1 MGEFS
6 ISIMV
11 ADRPYKLVIDK
22 EYEELF
28 RRAARLIDDRIKAY
42 SNNYAYKDKQDLLA
56 MVALD
61 NTINL
66 LQHERNITE
75 KETILEKKLIELDTA
90 LTEVLDEQ
98 SV

>member
-6 ISIMV
+6 ISITV

-28 RRAARLIDDRIKAY
+28 RKAAKLIDSRIKAY

-66 LQHERNITE
+66 LQHERNINE
-75 KETILEKKLIELDTA
+75 KETTLEKKLIELDTA
-90 LTEVLDEQ
+90 LTEVLAEQ

>member
-6 ISIMV
+6 ISISV

-28 RRAARLIDDRIKAY
+28 RKAAKLIDSRIKTY
-42 SNNYAYKDKQDLLA
+42 SNSYAYKDKQDLLA

-66 LQHERNITE
+66 LQHERNINE
-75 KETILEKKLIELDTA
+75 KEKTLEKILIELDEA

-98 SV
+98 PV

>member
-6 ISIMV
+6 ISINV

-28 RRAARLIDDRIKAY
+28 RKAAKLIDTRIKAY

-61 NTINL
+61 NTIKL
-66 LQHERNITE
+66 LQNERSTSE
-75 KETILEKKLIELDTA
+75 RETTLEKKLIELDTA
-90 LTEVLDEQ
+90 LTEVLAEQ
-98 SV
+98 TV

>member
-6 ISIMV
+6 ISITV
-11 ADRPYKLVIDK
+11 ADRPYKLVIEK

-28 RRAARLIDDRIKAY
+28 RRAAKLIDSRIKTY

-61 NTINL
+61 TTINL
-66 LQHERNITE
+66 LQHERNINE
-75 KETILEKKLIELDTA
+75 KETTLEKKLIELDIA
-90 LTEVLDEQ
+90 LTEVLTEQ

>member
-6 ISIMV
+6 ISINV

-28 RRAARLIDDRIKAY
+28 RKAAKLIDTRIKAY

-66 LQHERNITE
+66 LQNERNTSE
-75 KETILEKKLIELDTA
+75 KETTLEKKLIELDTA
-90 LTEVLDEQ
+90 LTEVLAEQ
-98 SV
+98 TV

>member
-6 ISIMV
+6 ISITV
-11 ADRPYKLVIDK
+11 ADRPYKLVIEK

-28 RRAARLIDDRIKAY
+28 RKAAKLIDSRIKTY

-66 LQHERNITE
+66 LQHERNINE
-75 KETILEKKLIELDTA
+75 KETTLEKKLIELDIA
-90 LTEVLDEQ
+90 LTEVLAEQ

>member
-28 RRAARLIDDRIKAY
+28 RKAAKLIDNRIKTY
-42 SNNYAYKDKQDLLA
+42 SNSYAYKDKQDLLA

-61 NTINL
+61 NTITL
-66 LQHERNITE
+66 LQHERNSSE
-75 KETILEKKLIELDTA
+75 AEANLGKKLEELDSV
-90 LTEVLDEQ
+90 LTETLVEQ
-98 SV
+98 SA